1 MARLHSFSALCPLAL
16 VLLLIPSAADAQQ
29 RTYRSAQQPPRHG
42 QPTERADQPSEQ
54 PHQLELPKRRAPRLG
69 GPIVAMSIGGLLLFG
84 AVYVAALDLDSDSG
98 GFQIGLGVSLGATA
112 LLQLAVAGAVFGRR
126 MEQRVRYGFAP
137 VIHPERSL
145 YGFQGMVSF

>member
-54 PHQLELPKRRAPRLG
+54 PHQLELPSAARPAWVGRLWRCPSAACCCS
-69 GPIVAMSIGGLLLFG
+69 GPCMSPPSTSIPT
-84 AVYVAALDLDSDSG
+84 AAASRLASASRSGQRPSFTSLSLGRSSG
-98 GFQIGLGVSLGATA
+98 GGWSSASDTDLRPSSTL
-112 LLQLAVAGAVFGRR
+112 
-126 MEQRVRYGFAP
+126 
-137 VIHPERSL
+137 ERSL